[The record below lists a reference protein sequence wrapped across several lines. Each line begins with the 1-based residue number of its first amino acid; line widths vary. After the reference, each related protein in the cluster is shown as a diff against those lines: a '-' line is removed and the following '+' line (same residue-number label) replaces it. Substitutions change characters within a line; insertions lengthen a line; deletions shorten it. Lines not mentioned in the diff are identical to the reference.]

1 MREDAAVNGKECCGL
16 PMLTLDVFGIRL
28 FRCMHR
34 GHHPLVIA
42 NLSTGEEVTETYR
55 DGDGGLE
62 WTSHYGEGSS

>member
-1 MREDAAVNGKECCGL
+1 VSGKECCGL
-16 PMLTLDVFGIRL
+16 PMSTLDVFGIRL

-42 NLSTGEEVTETYR
+42 NLSTGEEVAESCR

-62 WTSHYGEGSS
+62 WTSHYVSEEVRGA